1 MEVFYDDTDE
11 HVEDEES
18 NEEKEGDKIDETPLI
33 VVLYWLKV
41 KQMQNVQYSIHYLF
55 IVLFFFS
62 SRWRNDGN
70 CVIVS

>member
-55 IVLFFFS
+55 IVFFFS
-62 SRWRNDGN
+62 FQVGGEMMG
-70 CVIVS
+70 IVSL